1 VTTAPPLRILHIYPK
16 QDYFTG
22 AAIQF
27 RELAWGLAARGH
39 EVVVA
44 TRPSPAWTAKTGE
57 AGLTHYALPMRSEVD
72 LPSARSLVG
81 ILRKHRIQ
89 VVHAHKGRARTLAL
103 MAGLFV
109 RIPVLVLHRGV
120 SFRLDPFN
128 RLGYATGRVHA
139 IIAVCESIKRG
150 LVARGISA
158 DKVEVMYPSVD
169 TDLFH
174 PAIDGRPIREELGLG
189 STDFLVTQIGQRSWK
204 GNDDVVDAM
213 ALVVPKAPH
222 AHLLVVGV
230 RAPEPLLDR
239 ARERGVAAHV
249 RVLGYR
255 DDVPQILAASD
266 CCVDASWR
274 GLGLTGT
281 LPEALAVG
289 RPVLGSNLEGHPEVV
304 LPGTTGLLFEPRDVG
319 GIAEAILALV
329 ADPDR
334 ARAMGRAGRE
344 LVLREFA
351 TGVRVERTEA
361 LYRRLLAREP
371 AA

>member
-1 VTTAPPLRILHIYPK
+1 MQLRILHIYPK
-16 QDYFTG
+16 SDYFTG
-22 AAIQF
+22 AAIQL
-27 RELAWGLAARGH
+27 RELAWSLAARGH
-39 EVVVA
+39 EVIVA
-44 TRPSPAWTAKTGE
+44 TRPSPTWAAKTRE
-57 AGLTHYALPMRSEVD
+57 AGLTHYELPMRSEVD
-72 LPSARSLVG
+72 LRSARALVR
-81 ILRKHRIQ
+81 ILRRHRIQ
-89 VVHAHKGRARTLAL
+89 IVHAHKGRARTLAL
-103 MAGLFV
+103 LAGLLV

-150 LVARGISA
+150 LVARGIPA
-158 DKVEVMYPSVD
+158 GKIEVMYPSVD

-174 PAIDGRPIREELGLG
+174 PALDGGPIRKELGLG
-189 STDFLVTQIGQRSWK
+189 PEDFLVTQIGQRSWK

-213 ALVVPKAPH
+213 ALVVEKAPH
-222 AHLLVVGV
+222 AHLLVVGTRV
-230 RAPEPLLDR
+230 PALITDR
-239 ARERGVAAHV
+239 ARERGISEHV
-249 RVLGYR
+249 MTLGYR

-266 CCVDASWR
+266 CCIDASWQ

-289 RPVLGSNLEGHPEVV
+289 RPVLASNLEGHPEVV
-304 LPGTTGLLFEPRDVG
+304 QPGTTGYLFEPRDVA

-329 ADPDR
+329 ADPER

-351 TGVRVERTEA
+351 TRVRVERTEA
-361 LYRRLLAREP
+361 LYRRLLARESRP
-371 AA
+371 

>member
-1 VTTAPPLRILHIYPK
+1 MTPPLRILHVYPK

-22 AAIQF
+22 AAIQL
-27 RELAWGLAARGH
+27 RELAWGLSARGH
-39 EVVVA
+39 EVIVA
-44 TRPSPAWTAKTGE
+44 TRPSPTWATKARE
-57 AGLTHYALPMRSEVD
+57 AGLAHYELPMRSEVD
-72 LPSARSLVG
+72 LRSALRLAR
-81 ILRKHRIQ
+81 ILRTHRIQ

-103 MAGLFV
+103 LAGLLV

-120 SFRLDPFN
+120 SFTLDPFN

-150 LVARGISA
+150 LVARGIRA
-158 DKVEVMYPSVD
+158 DKIEVMYPSVD

-174 PAIDGRPIREELGLG
+174 PAIDGAPVRKELGLG
-189 STDFLVTQIGQRSWK
+189 PEHFLVTQIGQRSWK
-204 GNDDVVDAM
+204 GNHDVVDAM
-213 ALVVPKAPH
+213 ARVIAKAPH
-222 AHLLVVGV
+222 ARLLVVGV
-230 RAPEPLLDR
+230 RMPSLIVDR
-239 ARERGVAAHV
+239 ARALGVAEHV
-249 RVLGYR
+249 RILGYR

-266 CCVDASWR
+266 CCVDASWK

-304 LPGTTGLLFEPRDVG
+304 LPGTTGYLFEPRDVG
-319 GIAEAILALV
+319 GIAEAILALA
-329 ADPDR
+329 ADPER

-351 TGVRVERTEA
+351 TRVRVERTEA
-361 LYRRLLAREP
+361 LYRRLLARESP
-371 AA
+371 A

>member
-1 VTTAPPLRILHIYPK
+1 VLRVLHVYPK

-22 AAIQF
+22 AAIQL

-44 TRPSPAWTAKTGE
+44 TRPSPTWAAKTRE
-57 AGLTHYALPMRSEVD
+57 AGLPHYEVPMRSEVD
-72 LPSARSLVG
+72 LPSALALAR
-81 ILRKHRIQ
+81 ILRVHRIQ

-103 MAGLFV
+103 LAGLLV

-120 SFRLDPFN
+120 SFPLDPFN
-128 RLGYATGRVHA
+128 RLGYATPRVHA

-150 LVARGISA
+150 LVARGIRA
-158 DKVEVMYPSVD
+158 DKIEVMYPSVD

-174 PAIDGRPIREELGLG
+174 PGLDGGAVRKELGLG
-189 STDFLVTQIGQRSWK
+189 PEHFLVTQIGQRSWK

-213 ALVVPKAPH
+213 ALVVAKAPH
-222 AHLLVVGV
+222 ARLLVVGARRPDV
-230 RAPEPLLDR
+230 ITDR
-239 ARERGVAAHV
+239 AGQRGVTEHV
-249 RVLGYR
+249 KVFGYR
-255 DDVPQILAASD
+255 DDVPHILAASD
-266 CCVDASWR
+266 CCIDASWQ

-289 RPVLGSNLEGHPEVV
+289 RPVLASNLEGHPEVV
-304 LPGTTGLLFEPRDVG
+304 TPGVTGYLFEPRDPA
-319 GIAEAILALV
+319 GIAEGILAL
-329 ADPDR
+329 AGDPER

-351 TGVRVERTEA
+351 TRVRVERTEA
-361 LYRRLLAREP
+361 LYRRLLARD
-371 AA
+371 ARA

>member
-1 VTTAPPLRILHIYPK
+1 MTDEPLRILHIYPK
-16 QDYFTG
+16 PDYFTG
-22 AAIQF
+22 AAIQL
-27 RELAWGLAARGH
+27 RELAWGLGARGH
-39 EVVVA
+39 EVIVA
-44 TRPSPAWTAKTGE
+44 TRPSPTWVAKTRE
-57 AGLTHYALPMRSEVD
+57 AGIAHHEIPMRSEVD
-72 LPSARSLVG
+72 LASARGLAR
-81 ILRKHRIQ
+81 ILRRHRVQ
-89 VVHAHKGRARTLAL
+89 VVHAHKGKARTLAL
-103 MAGLFV
+103 FAGLV
-109 RIPVLVLHRGV
+109 VSIPVLVLHRGV

-150 LVARGISA
+150 LVARGIAA
-158 DKVEVMYPSVD
+158 DKIEVMYPSVD

-174 PAIDGRPIREELGLG
+174 PAIDGSPVRKELGLG
-189 STDFLVTQIGQRSWK
+189 PEHFLVTQIGQRSWK

-222 AHLLVVGV
+222 ARLLVVGA
-230 RAPEPLLDR
+230 RKPELILDR
-239 ARERGVAAHV
+239 ARERGIAEHL

-266 CCVDASWR
+266 CCIDASWQ

-304 LPGTTGLLFEPRDVG
+304 LPGTTGLLFEPRDVA
-319 GIAEAILALV
+319 GIAEAILALA
-329 ADPDR
+329 ADPER

-351 TGVRVERTEA
+351 TRVRVQRTEA
-361 LYRRLLAREP
+361 LYRRLLAARSRP
-371 AA
+371 

>member
-1 VTTAPPLRILHIYPK
+1 MPPLRILHIYPK

-22 AAIQF
+22 AAIQL

-39 EVVVA
+39 DVVVA
-44 TRPSPAWTAKTGE
+44 TRPSPAWAAKTRE
-57 AGLTHYALPMRSEVD
+57 AGLTHYEIPMRSEVD
-72 LPSARSLVG
+72 LPSAWALVR
-81 ILRKHRIQ
+81 ILRRHRVQ

-109 RIPVLVLHRGV
+109 RIPALVLHRGV
-120 SFRLDPFN
+120 SFPLDPFN
-128 RLGYATGRVHA
+128 RLGYATRRVHA

-150 LVARGISA
+150 LVARGIPPG
-158 DKVEVMYPSVD
+158 KVEVMYPSVD

-174 PAIDGRPIREELGLG
+174 PAIDGSAIRKELGLG
-189 STDFLVTQIGQRSWK
+189 PEDFLVTQIGQRSWK
-204 GNDDVVDAM
+204 GNDDVIDAM
-213 ALVVPKAPH
+213 ALVVGKAPH
-222 AHLLVVGV
+222 VRLLVVGT
-230 RAPEPLLDR
+230 RKPALITDR
-239 ARERGVAAHV
+239 ARERGIAGHV
-249 RVLGYR
+249 RTLGYR

-266 CCVDASWR
+266 CCIDASWQ

-304 LPGTTGLLFEPRDVG
+304 LPGTTGYLFEPRDVA

-329 ADPDR
+329 ADPER

-361 LYRRLLAREP
+361 LYRRLLARD
-371 AA
+371 ARS